1 MLARMG
7 IDTGVDLART
17 IATAHW
23 LEERLGRKVP
33 GLLTKA
39 GAFPAAKE
47 TT

>member
-1 MLARMG
+1 MG
-7 IDTGVDLART
+7 IERGVDLART
-17 IATAHW
+17 LALARW

-39 GAFPAAKE
+39 GVFPAAKE